1 MSSGFGLLAAS
12 ILALIVAG
20 YIAQSRLPPPKP
32 KIVGIDLGTTYS
44 CIGAYEAIT
53 GNVFIFENKH
63 GKKTMPSIVTFT
75 TKGVKVGQDALAM
88 AETYPKSTVHDGKRF
103 IGRNVTDRELKE
115 VANLYQFKLSKN
127 DYGKVIF
134 TVEHNE
140 FEKRVAPEEIGSYI
154 IKELVNDAEK
164 NISRT
169 ITKAVMSVPAEFDKF
184 QREATK
190 KAAKLAGI
198 DVLRLINEPTAAAL
212 AYGLHQHSH
221 ITNVIVVD
229 VGGGTLD
236 VSLLNIQGG
245 MFVTMAMAGNNRL
258 GGQDFNNRL
267 LLYFLGT
274 IEEKY
279 GKQHDLSMKDI
290 QRLHQLA
297 ESVKLNL
304 TRDFDVEINFPLP
317 SLRSDSDT
325 VIFQLNI
332 TRLTFEKLNQDL
344 FEKVLDPIRKVLDVT
359 ELEQSDI
366 DEIVLVGG
374 STRIPRIR
382 QIIKDYFN
390 GKEPNTSI
398 DPELAV
404 VTGVAIQAGILGGAW
419 PLHVSAIEI
428 QHQDL
433 KKIHV

>member
-1 MSSGFGLLAAS
+1 MGSGFGLLAAS

-53 GNVFIFENKH
+53 GNVYIFESKH
-63 GKKTMPSIVTFT
+63 GKKTMPSIVSFT
-75 TKGVKVGQDALAM
+75 TEGVKVGQDALAM

-103 IGRNVTDRELKE
+103 IGRNVTDKELKE
-115 VANLYQFKLSKN
+115 VGSLYQFKLGKN
-127 DYGKVIF
+127 EDGKVIF
-134 TVEHNE
+134 KLEQNG
-140 FEKRVAPEEIGSYI
+140 FEKRITPEEIGSYI
-154 IKELVNDAEK
+154 IKELVNDAER

-169 ITKAVMSVPAEFDKF
+169 ITKAVMSVPAEFDKY

-190 KAAKLAGI
+190 KAAQLAGI

-212 AYGLHQHSH
+212 AYGLHEHSH

-267 LLYFLGT
+267 LQYFLKK

-279 GKQHDLSMKDI
+279 GKLDYLNMKDI

-304 TRDFDVEINFPLP
+304 TRDFDAEINFPLP
-317 SLRSDSDT
+317 SLRSGNDMA
-325 VIFQLNI
+325 IFQLNI
-332 TRLTFEKLNQDL
+332 TRLTFEKLNEDL
-344 FEKVLDPIRKVLDVT
+344 FEKVLDPIKKVLEVA

-366 DEIVLVGG
+366 DEVVLVGG

-382 QIIKDYFN
+382 QIIKDFFN
-390 GKEPNTSI
+390 GKEPNVSV

-404 VTGVAIQAGILGGAW
+404 ATGVAIQAGILGGAW

-433 KKIHV
+433 RKINV

>member
-12 ILALIVAG
+12 ILGLIVAG

-53 GNVFIFENKH
+53 GNVYIFENKH
-63 GKKTMPSIVTFT
+63 GKKTMPSIVSFT
-75 TKGVKVGQDALAM
+75 KKGVKVGQDALAM
-88 AETYPKSTVHDGKRF
+88 AEAYPKLTIYDGKRF
-103 IGRNVTDRELKE
+103 IGRNFTDKELNE
-115 VANLYQFKLSKN
+115 VANLYQFKLGKN
-127 DYGKVIF
+127 ETGRVFYKVEDRG
-134 TVEHNE
+134 V
-140 FEKRVAPEEIGSYI
+140 EKRVTPEEIGSYI
-154 IKELVNDAEK
+154 IKELVLDAER
-164 NISRT
+164 NISRS
-169 ITKAVMSVPAEFDKF
+169 ITKAVMSVPTEFDKD

-190 KAAKLAGI
+190 KAAQLAGI
-198 DVLRLINEPTAAAL
+198 DVLRIINEPTAAAL
-212 AYGLHQHSH
+212 AYGLHEHSH
-221 ITNVIVVD
+221 ITNVMVVD
-229 VGGGTLD
+229 LGGGTLD

-267 LLYFLGT
+267 LQYFLRT
-274 IEEKY
+274 IEEQY
-279 GKQHDLSMKDI
+279 GKHLLSMEDI
-290 QRLHQLA
+290 QRLHQLV

-304 TRDFDVEINFPLP
+304 TIDSHVAVHFPLP
-317 SLRSDSDT
+317 SLNSGKSLAA
-325 VIFQLNI
+325 FELNI
-332 TRLTFEKLNQDL
+332 TRLTFEKLNKDL
-344 FEKVLDPIRKVLDVT
+344 FEKVLDPVKKVLEVT
-359 ELEQSDI
+359 ELEQSDV

-390 GKEPNTSI
+390 GKEPNVSI

-404 VTGVAIQAGILGGAW
+404 ATGVAIQAGILGGAW

-428 QHQDL
+428 QNQDL
-433 KKIHV
+433 KKINV

>member
-12 ILALIVAG
+12 ILGLIVAG

-53 GNVFIFENKH
+53 GNVYIFENKH
-63 GKKTMPSIVTFT
+63 GKKTMPSIVSFT
-75 TKGVKVGQDALAM
+75 KKGVKVGQDALAM
-88 AETYPKSTVHDGKRF
+88 AEAYPKLTIYDGKRF
-103 IGRNVTDRELKE
+103 IGRNFTDEELNE
-115 VANLYQFKLSKN
+115 VANLYQFKLGKN
-127 DYGKVIF
+127 ETGRVFYKVEDKG
-134 TVEHNE
+134 V
-140 FEKRVAPEEIGSYI
+140 EKRVTPEEIGSYI
-154 IKELVNDAEK
+154 IKELVLDAER
-164 NISRT
+164 NISRS
-169 ITKAVMSVPAEFDKF
+169 ITKAVMSVPAEFDKD

-190 KAAKLAGI
+190 KAAQLAGI
-198 DVLRLINEPTAAAL
+198 DVLRIINEPTAAAL
-212 AYGLHQHSH
+212 AYGLHEHSH
-221 ITNVIVVD
+221 ITNVMVVD
-229 VGGGTLD
+229 LGGGTLD

-267 LLYFLGT
+267 LQYFLRT
-274 IEEKY
+274 IEEQY
-279 GKQHDLSMKDI
+279 GKHLLSLEDI
-290 QRLHQLA
+290 QRLHQLV

-304 TRDFDVEINFPLP
+304 TIDSHVAVHFPLP
-317 SLRSDSDT
+317 SLNSGKSLAA
-325 VIFQLNI
+325 FELNI
-332 TRLTFEKLNQDL
+332 TRLTFEKLNKDL
-344 FEKVLDPIRKVLDVT
+344 FEKVLDPVKKVLEVT
-359 ELEQSDI
+359 ELEQSDV

-390 GKEPNTSI
+390 GKEPNVSI

-404 VTGVAIQAGILGGAW
+404 ATGVAIQAGILGGAW

-428 QHQDL
+428 QNQDL
-433 KKIHV
+433 KKINV